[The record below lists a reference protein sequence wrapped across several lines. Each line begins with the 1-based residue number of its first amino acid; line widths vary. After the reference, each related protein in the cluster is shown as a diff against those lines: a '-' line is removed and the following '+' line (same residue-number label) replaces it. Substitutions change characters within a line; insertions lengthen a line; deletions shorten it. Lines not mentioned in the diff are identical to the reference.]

1 MKFKIKF
8 AESKKDFFNAKQLFK
23 EYSDSL
29 EFSLSFQNIDKE
41 LDNLPGK
48 YSKPDGCI
56 ILAWDNFDSIGCI
69 GMRPIDGLKCE
80 IKRLYLKPNYRGLGL
95 GMLLTKKII
104 SYSKERKYVKAY
116 LDTTSKMKKAISIY
130 KSLGFVEIS
139 PYYNNPLPDV
149 IFFELNL
156 ENKFNKK

>member
-1 MKFKIKF
+1 
-8 AESKKDFFNAKQLFK
+8 
-23 EYSDSL
+23 
-29 EFSLSFQNIDKE
+29 
-41 LDNLPGK
+41 
-48 YSKPDGCI
+48 
-56 ILAWDNFDSIGCI
+56 
-69 GMRPIDGLKCE
+69 MRPIDGHKCE

-156 ENKFNKK
+156 ENKFNNK

>member
-8 AESKKDFFNAKQLFK
+8 AETKKDFFNAKQLFK

-29 EFSLSFQNIDKE
+29 NFSLSFQNIDNE
-41 LDNLPGK
+41 LDNIPGK
-48 YSKPDGCI
+48 YSKPNGCI
-56 ILAWDNFDSIGCI
+56 ILAWDNFTPIGCI
-69 GMRPIDGLKCE
+69 GMRPLDELTCE

-95 GMLLTKKII
+95 GRLLTKNII
-104 SYSKERKYVKAY
+104 AYSRKREYLKAC

-139 PYYNNPLPDV
+139 AYYNNPLPDV

-156 ENKFNKK
+156 QKKINNN